1 MKQKLLL
8 SDFAQWLSEKEGI
21 TKKEAQTFLRTLFQI
36 VEQGLTDDQFVKI
49 KGLGT
54 FKLVTVNER
63 ESVNINTGER
73 FQIGEHNKI
82 AFIPDASMKEII
94 NRPFAHFES
103 VDLSDETDTAE
114 LDAVDEAVKQEF
126 PPISEEET
134 STTEE
139 SIPTT
144 VEVITESS
152 HPTSLPEKQKDVT
165 EEVSEESNLTEEIP
179 TEIATITEG
188 LEEKKAEEKAE
199 ETETLAQAEETEAL
213 AQAEETETLA
223 QAEETETLAQA
234 EETEALAQAEAV
246 AITAKETASESQAS
260 EENLTPEETPIQ
272 VVSTSEKTDAM
283 GTEAEISVSQ
293 PTTLTVSGAAVE
305 EEEDTR
311 RPWLRRT
318 LMALF
323 VLLLCTA
330 SYFAGYYRL
339 LCPPCAS
346 TAPTAPATK
355 VQPDSALAKKPQAA
369 KKDSAAVSA
378 ASQTVSKPLNE
389 VKDSVKQP
397 QKQEEAVTRTHTIR
411 VGDNLS
417 RIARKYYGDDH
428 YVDFIIR
435 QNNLKNADNIHV
447 GKVLVLPPLET
458 EKDN

>member
-134 STTEE
+134 STAEE

-199 ETETLAQAEETEAL
+199 ETEAL

-223 QAEETETLAQA
+223 QAEETET
-234 EETEALAQAEAV
+234 LAQAEAV

-355 VQPDSALAKKPQAA
+355 VQPDSAQAKKPQAA

-435 QNNLKNADNIHV
+435 KNNLKNADNIHV

>member
-134 STTEE
+134 STAEE

-179 TEIATITEG
+179 TEFATITEG

-199 ETETLAQAEETEAL
+199 ETEALAQAEETEAL
-213 AQAEETETLA
+213 AQT
-223 QAEETETLAQA
+223 

-246 AITAKETASESQAS
+246 VITAKETASESQTP
-260 EENLTPEETPIQ
+260 EEALAPEETPIQ

-283 GTEAEISVSQ
+283 GTDAEISVSQ

-355 VQPDSALAKKPQAA
+355 VQPDSAQAKKPQAA

-389 VKDSVKQP
+389 AKDSVKQP

-435 QNNLKNADNIHV
+435 KNNLKNADNIHV

>member
-134 STTEE
+134 STAEE

-179 TEIATITEG
+179 TEFATITEG
-188 LEEKKAEEKAE
+188 LEEKKAEETETLAQAE

-223 QAEETETLAQA
+223 QAEETE
-234 EETEALAQAEAV
+234 ALAQAEAV
-246 AITAKETASESQAS
+246 VITAKETASESQTP
-260 EENLTPEETPIQ
+260 EEALTPEETPIQ

-283 GTEAEISVSQ
+283 GTDAEISVSQ

-346 TAPTAPATK
+346 TAPTAPAAK
-355 VQPDSALAKKPQAA
+355 VQPDSAQAKKPQAA

-389 VKDSVKQP
+389 AKDSVKQP
-397 QKQEEAVTRTHTIR
+397 QNQEEAVTRTHTIR

-435 QNNLKNADNIHV
+435 KNNLKNADNIHV

>member
-134 STTEE
+134 STAEE

-179 TEIATITEG
+179 TEFATITEG

-199 ETETLAQAEETEAL
+199 ETEALAQAEETEAL
-213 AQAEETETLA
+213 AQTEETEALA
-223 QAEETETLAQA
+223 QT

-246 AITAKETASESQAS
+246 VITAKETASESQTP
-260 EENLTPEETPIQ
+260 EEALAPEETPIQ

-283 GTEAEISVSQ
+283 GTDAEISVSQ

-346 TAPTAPATK
+346 TAPTAPAAK
-355 VQPDSALAKKPQAA
+355 VQPDSLQAKKPQAA

-435 QNNLKNADNIHV
+435 KNNLKNADNIHV

>member
-134 STTEE
+134 STAEE

-179 TEIATITEG
+179 TEFAAITEG
-188 LEEKKAEEKAE
+188 LEEKKAKETEALAQAE

-234 EETEALAQAEAV
+234 EAV

-260 EENLTPEETPIQ
+260 EANLTPEETPIQ

-283 GTEAEISVSQ
+283 GTDAEISVSQ

-355 VQPDSALAKKPQAA
+355 VQPDSAQAKKPQAA

-435 QNNLKNADNIHV
+435 KNNLKNADNIHV

>member
-134 STTEE
+134 STAEE

-179 TEIATITEG
+179 TEIATITES
-188 LEEKKAEEKAE
+188 LEEKKAEEK
-199 ETETLAQAEETEAL
+199 AEETEAL

-223 QAEETETLAQA
+223 QAEAM
-234 EETEALAQAEAV
+234 
-246 AITAKETASESQAS
+246 AITAKETASESQAP
-260 EENLTPEETPIQ
+260 EEETLTPEETPIQ

-355 VQPDSALAKKPQAA
+355 VQPDSAQAKKPQAA

-435 QNNLKNADNIHV
+435 KNNLKNADNIHV

>member
-134 STTEE
+134 STAEE

-179 TEIATITEG
+179 TEFATITEG

-199 ETETLAQAEETEAL
+199 TET
-213 AQAEETETLA
+213 
-223 QAEETETLAQA
+223 
-234 EETEALAQAEAV
+234 LAQAEAV
-246 AITAKETASESQAS
+246 AITAKETASVSQAS

-293 PTTLTVSGAAVE
+293 PTTLTVSGAPIE

-355 VQPDSALAKKPQAA
+355 VQPDSAQAKKPQAA

-435 QNNLKNADNIHV
+435 KNNLKNADNIHV

>member
-134 STTEE
+134 STAEE

-179 TEIATITEG
+179 TEIATITES

-199 ETETLAQAEETEAL
+199 TETLAQAEETEALAQAEETEAL

-223 QAEETETLAQA
+223 QAE
-234 EETEALAQAEAV
+234 AV
-246 AITAKETASESQAS
+246 VITAKETASESQTP
-260 EENLTPEETPIQ
+260 EEALTPEETPIQ

-283 GTEAEISVSQ
+283 GTDAEISVSQ

-339 LCPPCAS
+339 LCPPCGS

-355 VQPDSALAKKPQAA
+355 VQPDSAQAKKPQAA

-389 VKDSVKQP
+389 AKDSVKQP

-458 EKDN
+458 EKGN

>member
-134 STTEE
+134 STAEE

-199 ETETLAQAEETEAL
+199 TETLAQAEETEAL
-213 AQAEETETLA
+213 AQAEETET
-223 QAEETETLAQA
+223 
-234 EETEALAQAEAV
+234 LAQAEAV

-283 GTEAEISVSQ
+283 GTDAEISVSQ

-355 VQPDSALAKKPQAA
+355 VQPDSAQAKKPQAA

-435 QNNLKNADNIHV
+435 KNNLKNADNIHV

>member
-134 STTEE
+134 STAEE

-179 TEIATITEG
+179 TEFATITEG

-199 ETETLAQAEETEAL
+199 ETEALAQAEETEAL
-213 AQAEETETLA
+213 AQAEETET
-223 QAEETETLAQA
+223 
-234 EETEALAQAEAV
+234 LAQAEAV

-260 EENLTPEETPIQ
+260 EENHTPEETPIQ

-355 VQPDSALAKKPQAA
+355 VQPDSAQAKKPQAA

-435 QNNLKNADNIHV
+435 KNNLKNADNIHV

>member
-134 STTEE
+134 STAEE

-199 ETETLAQAEETEAL
+199 TETLAQAEETEAL
-213 AQAEETETLA
+213 AQAEETEALA
-223 QAEETETLAQA
+223 QAEETET
-234 EETEALAQAEAV
+234 LAQAEAV

-283 GTEAEISVSQ
+283 GTEAEISVSR

-355 VQPDSALAKKPQAA
+355 VQPDSAQAKKPQAA

-435 QNNLKNADNIHV
+435 KNNLKNADNIHV

>member
-179 TEIATITEG
+179 TEFATITEG
-188 LEEKKAEEKAE
+188 LEEKKAEEKAETETLAQAE

-213 AQAEETETLA
+213 AQAEETET
-223 QAEETETLAQA
+223 
-234 EETEALAQAEAV
+234 LAQAEAV

-435 QNNLKNADNIHV
+435 KNNLKNADNIHD
-447 GKVLVLPPLET
+447 GKVIVLPPLET

>member
-179 TEIATITEG
+179 TEFATITEG
-188 LEEKKAEEKAE
+188 LEEKKAEEKAETETLAQAE

-213 AQAEETETLA
+213 AQAEETET
-223 QAEETETLAQA
+223 
-234 EETEALAQAEAV
+234 LAQAEAV

-330 SYFAGYYRL
+330 SYFAGFYSL

-355 VQPDSALAKKPQAA
+355 VQPDSAQAKKPQAA

-435 QNNLKNADNIHV
+435 KNNLKNADNIHV

>member
-134 STTEE
+134 STAEE

-152 HPTSLPEKQKDVT
+152 HPTSLPDKQKDVT

-179 TEIATITEG
+179 TEIATITES
-188 LEEKKAEEKAE
+188 LEEKKAE
-199 ETETLAQAEETEAL
+199 ETETLAQAEETE
-213 AQAEETETLA
+213 T
-223 QAEETETLAQA
+223 
-234 EETEALAQAEAV
+234 LAQAEAV

-260 EENLTPEETPIQ
+260 EENHTPEETPIQ

-283 GTEAEISVSQ
+283 GTDAEISVSQ

-346 TAPTAPATK
+346 TAPTAPAAK
-355 VQPDSALAKKPQAA
+355 VQPDSLQAKKPQAA

-389 VKDSVKQP
+389 AKDSVKQP

-435 QNNLKNADNIHV
+435 KNNLKNADNIHV

-458 EKDN
+458 GKDN

>member
-134 STTEE
+134 STAEE

-165 EEVSEESNLTEEIP
+165 EEVSEESDLTEEIP
-179 TEIATITEG
+179 TEFATITEG
-188 LEEKKAEEKAE
+188 LEEKKAEEK
-199 ETETLAQAEETEAL
+199 AEETEAL

-223 QAEETETLAQA
+223 QAEEKET
-234 EETEALAQAEAV
+234 LAQAEAV
-246 AITAKETASESQAS
+246 AITAKETASESQAP
-260 EENLTPEETPIQ
+260 EEETLTPEETPIQ

-355 VQPDSALAKKPQAA
+355 VQPDSLQAKKPQAA

-435 QNNLKNADNIHV
+435 KNNLKNADNIHV
-447 GKVLVLPPLET
+447 GKVLMLPPLET

>member
-134 STTEE
+134 STAEE
-139 SIPTT
+139 SIPTP

-165 EEVSEESNLTEEIP
+165 EEVSEESDLTEEIP
-179 TEIATITEG
+179 TEFATITEG
-188 LEEKKAEEKAE
+188 LEEKKAEEKA
-199 ETETLAQAEETEAL
+199 
-213 AQAEETETLA
+213 ETETLA

-234 EETEALAQAEAV
+234 EAM
-246 AITAKETASESQAS
+246 AITAKETASESQTP
-260 EENLTPEETPIQ
+260 EEALTPEETPIQ
-272 VVSTSEKTDAM
+272 VVSTNEKTDAM

-346 TAPTAPATK
+346 TAPTAPAAK
-355 VQPDSALAKKPQAA
+355 VQPDSLQAKKPQAA

-389 VKDSVKQP
+389 AKDSVKQP

-435 QNNLKNADNIHV
+435 KNNLKNADNIHV

>member
-134 STTEE
+134 STAEE

-199 ETETLAQAEETEAL
+199 TETLAQAEDTEAL

-223 QAEETETLAQA
+223 QAET
-234 EETEALAQAEAV
+234 V
-246 AITAKETASESQAS
+246 AITAKETASESQAL
-260 EENLTPEETPIQ
+260 EENHTPEETPIQ
-272 VVSTSEKTDAM
+272 VVSTNEKTDAM

-355 VQPDSALAKKPQAA
+355 VQPDSAQAKKPQAA

-389 VKDSVKQP
+389 AKDSVKQP

-435 QNNLKNADNIHV
+435 KNNLKNADNIHV

>member
-134 STTEE
+134 STAEE

-152 HPTSLPEKQKDVT
+152 HPTSFPEKQKDVT

-179 TEIATITEG
+179 TEIATITES
-188 LEEKKAEEKAE
+188 LEEKK
-199 ETETLAQAEETEAL
+199 
-213 AQAEETETLA
+213 AEETETLA

-234 EETEALAQAEAV
+234 EETGTLAQAEAV

-355 VQPDSALAKKPQAA
+355 VQPDSLQAKKPQAA

-435 QNNLKNADNIHV
+435 KNNLKNADNIHV

>member
-134 STTEE
+134 STAEE

-179 TEIATITEG
+179 TEFATITEG

-199 ETETLAQAEETEAL
+199 TETLAQPEETETLAQAEETEA
-213 AQAEETETLA
+213 
-223 QAEETETLAQA
+223 LAQA

-260 EENLTPEETPIQ
+260 EENHTPEETPIQ

-283 GTEAEISVSQ
+283 GTDAEISVSQ

-355 VQPDSALAKKPQAA
+355 VQPDSLQAKKPQAA

-389 VKDSVKQP
+389 AKDSVKQP

-435 QNNLKNADNIHV
+435 KNNLKNADNIHV

>member
-134 STTEE
+134 STAEE

-179 TEIATITEG
+179 TEFATITEG

-199 ETETLAQAEETEAL
+199 ETEA
-213 AQAEETETLA
+213 
-223 QAEETETLAQA
+223 LAQA

-246 AITAKETASESQAS
+246 VITAKETASESQAS

-355 VQPDSALAKKPQAA
+355 VQPDSAQAKKPQAA

-389 VKDSVKQP
+389 AKDSVKQP

-435 QNNLKNADNIHV
+435 KNNLKNADNIHV

>member
-134 STTEE
+134 STAEE

-199 ETETLAQAEETEAL
+199 ETEAL

-223 QAEETETLAQA
+223 QAEAM
-234 EETEALAQAEAV
+234 

-283 GTEAEISVSQ
+283 GTDAEISVSQ

-355 VQPDSALAKKPQAA
+355 VQPDSAQAKKPQAA

-389 VKDSVKQP
+389 AKDSVKQP

-435 QNNLKNADNIHV
+435 KNNLKNADNIHV

>member
-134 STTEE
+134 STAEE

-179 TEIATITEG
+179 TEFATITEG

-199 ETETLAQAEETEAL
+199 ETEALAQAEETEAL

-223 QAEETETLAQA
+223 QAE
-234 EETEALAQAEAV
+234 AV
-246 AITAKETASESQAS
+246 AITAKETASESQTP
-260 EENLTPEETPIQ
+260 EEALAPEETPIQ

-283 GTEAEISVSQ
+283 GTDAEISVSQ

-355 VQPDSALAKKPQAA
+355 VQPDSAQAKKPQAA

-389 VKDSVKQP
+389 AKDSVKQP

-435 QNNLKNADNIHV
+435 KNNLKNADNIHV

>member
-134 STTEE
+134 STAEE

-188 LEEKKAEEKAE
+188 LEEKKAEEKA
-199 ETETLAQAEETEAL
+199 
-213 AQAEETETLA
+213 ETETLA

-283 GTEAEISVSQ
+283 GTDAEISVSQ

-330 SYFAGYYRL
+330 SYFAGYYHL
-339 LCPPCAS
+339 LCPPCGS
-346 TAPTAPATK
+346 TAPTAPAAK
-355 VQPDSALAKKPQAA
+355 VQPDSAQAKKPQAA

-389 VKDSVKQP
+389 AKDSVKQP

-435 QNNLKNADNIHV
+435 KNNLKNADNIHV

-458 EKDN
+458 GKDN

>member
-134 STTEE
+134 STAEE

-179 TEIATITEG
+179 TEFATITEG
-188 LEEKKAEEKAE
+188 LEEKKAEEKAK
-199 ETETLAQAEETEAL
+199 TETLAQAEETEAL

-223 QAEETETLAQA
+223 QAEETE
-234 EETEALAQAEAV
+234 ALAQAEAV
-246 AITAKETASESQAS
+246 VITAKETASESQTP
-260 EENLTPEETPIQ
+260 EEALTPEETPIQ

-283 GTEAEISVSQ
+283 GTDAEISVSQ

-346 TAPTAPATK
+346 TAPTAPAAK
-355 VQPDSALAKKPQAA
+355 VQPDSLQAKKPQAA

-378 ASQTVSKPLNE
+378 APQTVSKPLNE
-389 VKDSVKQP
+389 AKDSVKQP

-428 YVDFIIR
+428 YVHFIIR
-435 QNNLKNADNIHV
+435 KNNLKNADNIHV

>member
-134 STTEE
+134 STAEE

-165 EEVSEESNLTEEIP
+165 EEASEESNLTEEIP

-199 ETETLAQAEETEAL
+199 ETEALAQAEETEAL
-213 AQAEETETLA
+213 AQT
-223 QAEETETLAQA
+223 

-246 AITAKETASESQAS
+246 VITAKETASESQTP
-260 EENLTPEETPIQ
+260 EEALTPEETPIQ

-283 GTEAEISVSQ
+283 GTDAEISVSQ

-355 VQPDSALAKKPQAA
+355 VQPDSAQAKKPQAA

-389 VKDSVKQP
+389 AKDSVKQP

-435 QNNLKNADNIHV
+435 KNNLKNADNIHV

>member
-134 STTEE
+134 STAEE

-152 HPTSLPEKQKDVT
+152 HPTSIPEKQKDVT

-188 LEEKKAEEKAE
+188 LEEKKAEE
-199 ETETLAQAEETEAL
+199 TET
-213 AQAEETETLA
+213 
-223 QAEETETLAQA
+223 
-234 EETEALAQAEAV
+234 LAQAEAV

-283 GTEAEISVSQ
+283 GTDAEISVSQ

-318 LMALF
+318 LMVLF

-346 TAPTAPATK
+346 TAPTAPAAK
-355 VQPDSALAKKPQAA
+355 VQPDSTQAKKPQAA

-378 ASQTVSKPLNE
+378 APQTVPKPLNE
-389 VKDSVKQP
+389 AKDSVKQP

-435 QNNLKNADNIHV
+435 KNNLKNADNIHV

>member
-179 TEIATITEG
+179 TEFATITEG
-188 LEEKKAEEKAE
+188 LEEKKAEEKAETETLAQAE

-213 AQAEETETLA
+213 AQAEETET
-223 QAEETETLAQA
+223 
-234 EETEALAQAEAV
+234 LAQAEAV

-435 QNNLKNADNIHV
+435 KNNLKNADNIHV

-458 EKDN
+458 EKGN

>member
-134 STTEE
+134 STAEE

-179 TEIATITEG
+179 TEFATITEG

-199 ETETLAQAEETEAL
+199 
-213 AQAEETETLA
+213 TETLA
-223 QAEETETLAQA
+223 QAEETET
-234 EETEALAQAEAV
+234 LAQAEAV
-246 AITAKETASESQAS
+246 AITAKETASESQTP

-355 VQPDSALAKKPQAA
+355 VQPDSAQAKKPQAA

-435 QNNLKNADNIHV
+435 KNNLKNADNIHV

>member
-134 STTEE
+134 STAEE

-179 TEIATITEG
+179 TEFATITEG

-199 ETETLAQAEETEAL
+199 TETLAQAEETEA
-213 AQAEETETLA
+213 LA

-246 AITAKETASESQAS
+246 AITAKETASESQAL
-260 EENLTPEETPIQ
+260 EENHTPEETPIQ

-283 GTEAEISVSQ
+283 GTDAEISVSQ

-355 VQPDSALAKKPQAA
+355 VQPDSAQAKKPQAA

-389 VKDSVKQP
+389 AKDSVKQP

-435 QNNLKNADNIHV
+435 KNNLKNADNIHV

>member
-134 STTEE
+134 STAEE

-179 TEIATITEG
+179 TEFATITEG

-199 ETETLAQAEETEAL
+199 ETEALAQAEETETLAQAEETEA
-213 AQAEETETLA
+213 LA

-260 EENLTPEETPIQ
+260 EENHTPEETPIQ

-355 VQPDSALAKKPQAA
+355 VQPDSAQAKKPQAA

-389 VKDSVKQP
+389 AKDSVKQP

-435 QNNLKNADNIHV
+435 KNNLKNADNIHV

-458 EKDN
+458 GKDN

>member
-134 STTEE
+134 STAEE

-179 TEIATITEG
+179 TEFAAITEG
-188 LEEKKAEEKAE
+188 WEEKKAEEKAE
-199 ETETLAQAEETEAL
+199 ETETLAQAEEKAEETEAL
-213 AQAEETETLA
+213 AQAEETET
-223 QAEETETLAQA
+223 
-234 EETEALAQAEAV
+234 LAQAEAV
-246 AITAKETASESQAS
+246 AITAKETASESQTP
-260 EENLTPEETPIQ
+260 EEALTPEETPIQ

-283 GTEAEISVSQ
+283 GTDAEISVSQ

-355 VQPDSALAKKPQAA
+355 VQPDSAQAKKPQAA

-378 ASQTVSKPLNE
+378 APQTVSKPLNE

-435 QNNLKNADNIHV
+435 KNNLKNADNIHV

>member
-179 TEIATITEG
+179 TEFATITEG

-199 ETETLAQAEETEAL
+199 ETETLAQAEETE
-213 AQAEETETLA
+213 TLA

-234 EETEALAQAEAV
+234 EETEALAQAEETETLAQAEAV

-435 QNNLKNADNIHV
+435 KNNLKNADNIHV

>member
-134 STTEE
+134 STAEE

-179 TEIATITEG
+179 TEFATITEG

-199 ETETLAQAEETEAL
+199 ETEA
-213 AQAEETETLA
+213 
-223 QAEETETLAQA
+223 LAQA

-283 GTEAEISVSQ
+283 GTDAEISVSQ

-355 VQPDSALAKKPQAA
+355 VQPDSAQAKKPQAA

-435 QNNLKNADNIHV
+435 KNNLKNADNIHV

-458 EKDN
+458 GKDN

>member
-134 STTEE
+134 STAEE

-179 TEIATITEG
+179 TEFATITEG
-188 LEEKKAEEKAE
+188 LEEKKAEEKA

-213 AQAEETETLA
+213 AQAEETEA
-223 QAEETETLAQA
+223 LAQA

-246 AITAKETASESQAS
+246 AITAKETASESQAL
-260 EENLTPEETPIQ
+260 EENHTPEETPIQ
-272 VVSTSEKTDAM
+272 VVSTNEKTDAM
-283 GTEAEISVSQ
+283 GTDAEISVSQ

-355 VQPDSALAKKPQAA
+355 VQPDSAQAKKPQAA

-389 VKDSVKQP
+389 AKDSVKQP

-435 QNNLKNADNIHV
+435 KNNLKNADNIHV

>member
-134 STTEE
+134 STAEE

-179 TEIATITEG
+179 TEFATITEG
-188 LEEKKAEEKAE
+188 LEEKKAEEKAETETLAQAE

-213 AQAEETETLA
+213 AQAEETET
-223 QAEETETLAQA
+223 
-234 EETEALAQAEAV
+234 LAQAEAV

-435 QNNLKNADNIHV
+435 KNNLKNADNIHV

>member
-134 STTEE
+134 STAEE

-179 TEIATITEG
+179 TEFATITEG

-199 ETETLAQAEETEAL
+199 ETEAL

-223 QAEETETLAQA
+223 QTEETEALAQT

-355 VQPDSALAKKPQAA
+355 VQPDSAQAKKPQAA

-435 QNNLKNADNIHV
+435 KNNLKNADNIHV

>member
-134 STTEE
+134 STAEE

-179 TEIATITEG
+179 TEFATITEG

-199 ETETLAQAEETEAL
+199 ETEALAQAEETEAL
-213 AQAEETETLA
+213 AQTEETEALA
-223 QAEETETLAQA
+223 QT

-246 AITAKETASESQAS
+246 VITAKETASESQTP
-260 EENLTPEETPIQ
+260 EEALAPEETPIQ

-283 GTEAEISVSQ
+283 GTDAEISVSQ

-346 TAPTAPATK
+346 TAPTAPAAK
-355 VQPDSALAKKPQAA
+355 VQPDSLQAKKPQAA

-389 VKDSVKQP
+389 AKDSVKQP

-435 QNNLKNADNIHV
+435 KNNLKNADNIHV

>member
-134 STTEE
+134 STAEE

-152 HPTSLPEKQKDVT
+152 HSTSLPEKQKDVT

-179 TEIATITEG
+179 TEFATITEG

-199 ETETLAQAEETEAL
+199 TETL

-234 EETEALAQAEAV
+234 EETETLAQAEAM
-246 AITAKETASESQAS
+246 AIIAKETASESQAS
-260 EENLTPEETPIQ
+260 EENHTPEETPIQ

-355 VQPDSALAKKPQAA
+355 VQPDSAQAKKPQAA

-389 VKDSVKQP
+389 AKDSVKQP

-435 QNNLKNADNIHV
+435 KNNLKNADNIHV

>member
-134 STTEE
+134 STAEE

-179 TEIATITEG
+179 TEFATITEG
-188 LEEKKAEEKAE
+188 LEEKKAEEKA
-199 ETETLAQAEETEAL
+199 
-213 AQAEETETLA
+213 ETETLA

-234 EETEALAQAEAV
+234 EETETLAQAEAV

-283 GTEAEISVSQ
+283 GTDAEISVSQ

-346 TAPTAPATK
+346 TAPTAPAAK
-355 VQPDSALAKKPQAA
+355 VQPDSLQAKKPQAA

-435 QNNLKNADNIHV
+435 KNNLKNADNIHV

-458 EKDN
+458 EKGN

>member
-134 STTEE
+134 STAEE

-199 ETETLAQAEETEAL
+199 ETE
-213 AQAEETETLA
+213 
-223 QAEETETLAQA
+223 
-234 EETEALAQAEAV
+234 ALAQAEAV
-246 AITAKETASESQAS
+246 AITAKETASESQTP
-260 EENLTPEETPIQ
+260 EEALTPEETPIQ

-293 PTTLTVSGAAVE
+293 PTTLTVSGAPIE

-346 TAPTAPATK
+346 TAPTAPAAK
-355 VQPDSALAKKPQAA
+355 VQPDSTQAKKPQAA

-435 QNNLKNADNIHV
+435 KNNLKNADNIHV